1 LQSKIVEIDRAKN
14 QQILSFNQL
23 VTQYSDRIRNI
34 AEEMVHKQ
42 QQQDRKIREQAELKQ
57 KKAER
62 EMRRSESER
71 STRSS
76 ISTKSTS

>member
-1 LQSKIVEIDRAKN
+1 MQSKIVEIDRAKN
-14 QQILSFNQL
+14 QRILSFNQL

-62 EMRRSESER
+62 EMRRSESQR